1 MNATDD
7 SDAHAVGGAS
17 YRDYVAL
24 FEQHGG
30 TEEAYLADHYRR
42 FAVTLET
49 FRASWDAKG
58 GRVLDIGAHWLHQA
72 VMWRQAGFE
81 VTAVDLPG
89 TFVVPSVRSIAQAMD
104 IPLIPC
110 ADLEHAGAL
119 EAIPD
124 SSMDVVLFTEI
135 LEHITFNPIAFWRQV
150 HRILAPGGRI
160 VVTTP
165 NYYSWKG
172 RAWQFARY
180 LRGYG
185 GGIPVDQ
192 VLGTHTYGH
201 HWREYSRKEVL
212 RYFQLL
218 SPDFVPLTARLMPSY
233 MRSKVPWK
241 GAAQWLLDRVPLL
254 RPNLHVEIGLPA
266 KERGIVATP
275 SWG

>member
-1 MNATDD
+1 MDAPPA
-7 SDAHAVGGAS
+7 SDAG
-17 YRDYVAL
+17 YRDYLAL
-24 FEQHGG
+24 FAQHGG
-30 TEEAYLADHYRR
+30 TEESYLADHYRR
-42 FAVTLET
+42 FAVTLRE
-49 FRASWDAKG
+49 FRSTWPRAG
-58 GRVLDIGAHWLHQA
+58 GRVIDIGAHWLHQSA
-72 VMWRQAGFE
+72 MWRQAGFE

-89 TFVVPSVRSIAQAMD
+89 TFAVPAVRNLAQAMD
-104 IPLIPC
+104 IPLVPC

-124 SSMDVVLFTEI
+124 DAMDVVLFAEI

-150 HRILAPGGRI
+150 YRILAPGGRI

-172 RAWQFARY
+172 RAWQFGRY

-185 GGIPVDQ
+185 GGITVDQ

-201 HWREYSRKEVL
+201 HWREYSRREVL

-218 SPDFVPLTARLMPSY
+218 SPDFVPAKARLMPSY

-241 GAAQWLLDRVPLL
+241 RAAQWTLDRLPLL
-254 RPNLHVEIGLPA
+254 RPNLHVEIDLPT
-266 KERGIVATP
+266 KRRGILASA